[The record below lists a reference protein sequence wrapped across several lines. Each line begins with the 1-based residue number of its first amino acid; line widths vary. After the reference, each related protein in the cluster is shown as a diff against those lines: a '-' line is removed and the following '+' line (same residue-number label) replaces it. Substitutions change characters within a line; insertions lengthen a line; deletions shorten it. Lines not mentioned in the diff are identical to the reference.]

1 LKQPTRRKIPT
12 PDGRGQGDEC
22 HRVRKLSEQVGK
34 STQPRRAK
42 RYTDTITQ
50 TLARRQLS
58 QHVPTPANGRS
69 FSEIVRNLARGF
81 FEGVGQVAVYF
92 DSLPLEEKHRI
103 KAGLITLLS
112 QGGSRDSWKH
122 LVEDDQRLKRI
133 LVDRGWWVLQKDI
146 TGTVKREILRLGR
159 DPEAGAVAA
168 YLCGLFR
175 ADDLSRLRA
184 KVNTWFDVQYL
195 AARRQI
201 LLDGLEAH
209 KSGQY
214 SFRSS
219 GFNAYWTTDSR
230 LRGRVQARFGNTS
243 PVGLGFQ

>member
-1 LKQPTRRKIPT
+1 MGAPFPRSSEFSRAVFSKVS
-12 PDGRGQGDEC
+12 
-22 HRVRKLSEQVGK
+22 VRL
-34 STQPRRAK
+34 P
-42 RYTDTITQ
+42 
-50 TLARRQLS
+50 
-58 QHVPTPANGRS
+58 
-69 FSEIVRNLARGF
+69 F
-81 FEGVGQVAVYF
+81 YF

-122 LVEDDQRLKRI
+122 LVEDDQRLKGI
-133 LVDRGWWVLQKDI
+133 LVDRGWRVLQKDI

-159 DPEAGAVAA
+159 DPEPGAVDA
-168 YLCGLFR
+168 YLCALFR

-214 SFRSS
+214 TLTIPALLPLLDGMTRAFRQAHLRPARTKNPNRVIQVHKFAEYYRRKEPALWGTPFETIVKTVVYSHFDFGTTTRPSS
-219 GFNAYWTTDSR
+219 LNRHGILHGEIPDYATEANRS
-230 LRGRVQARFGNTS
+230 
-243 PVGLGFQ
+243 